1 MVRLSL
7 WQIGQL
13 VSYVKTLFNLNII
26 RHIKLHYSIRLTF
39 QNLQRANMS
48 SPKHACGGTCRLDSQ
63 LLTASTFHTNLHLSS
78 SCSSN
83 RLLKK
88 WCVDDMT
95 VAIRHKIVI
104 RFLNYTQTNTNETH
118 NLQQTHMSSTKHACG
133 GTCWLDFPFLLYPR
147 SVPNARWATVAVA
160 VAVARSRSSRVQS
173 SYSTHRHRI
182 ASGGTFYGTV
192 YPALQPNQTAERV
205 VEDMTVADIDDT
217 KE

>member
-63 LLTASTFHTNLHLSS
+63 LLTASTVHTKLHLSS

-88 WCVDDMT
+88 WCVDDTT

-104 RFLNYTQTNTNETH
+104 RFLNYTHQT
-118 NLQQTHMSSTKHACG
+118 QTKHTQSPANSHVLNK
-133 GTCWLDFPFLLYPR
+133 TRLRRHMLIRFPIPTVSTFSSKR
-147 SVPNARWATVAVA
+147 SLSNSCSSGKVK
-160 VAVARSRSSRVQS
+160 SRSIFIQHP
-173 SYSTHRHRI
+173 STSHPVAHSMEQFI
-182 ASGGTFYGTV
+182 PPF
-192 YPALQPNQTAERV
+192 NQNRLP
-205 VEDMTVADIDDT
+205 
-217 KE
+217 KEWWRTWR